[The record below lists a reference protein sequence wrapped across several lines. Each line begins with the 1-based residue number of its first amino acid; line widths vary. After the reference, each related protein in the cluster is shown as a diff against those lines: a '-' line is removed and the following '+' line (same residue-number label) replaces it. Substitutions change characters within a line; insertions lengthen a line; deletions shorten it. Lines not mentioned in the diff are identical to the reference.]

1 MGGVNQDNSGK
12 IGSGGYLQE
21 TVSSPGFDLLVRAV
35 PALAPPLVRAL
46 FSTCSVRIINRRVWE
61 EYFVAR
67 RPYIGLMWHKDF
79 LFSVDFFRRKH
90 MAALVSRSKD
100 GEIVSR
106 TLNRVGFATV
116 RGSSSTGGGQA
127 LLEFTRKIHEG
138 WSGAIIAD
146 GPRGPARQAK
156 MGAVIA
162 AKESGVPLIPA
173 GCDAEPA
180 WRLRNWD
187 RTMIP
192 RPFSRIHVAFGEPIP
207 VPPDATREDCERI
220 RAGIDVRLEELNAT
234 CRRASA
240 GG

>member
-1 MGGVNQDNSGK
+1 M
-12 IGSGGYLQE
+12 
-21 TVSSPGFDLLVRAV
+21 SSPGFELLVRAV

-46 FSTCSVRIINRRVWE
+46 FSTCTIRLINRRVWD

-67 RPYIGLMWHKDF
+67 RPHIGMVWHKDF
-79 LFSVDFFRRKH
+79 LFSLDFYRHKH
-90 MAALVSRSKD
+90 MVAMVSRSKD

-127 LLEFTRKIHEG
+127 LLEFTRKVREG
-138 WSGAIIAD
+138 WAGAIIAD
-146 GPRGPARQAK
+146 GPRGPAHQSK

-162 AKESGVPLIPA
+162 AKETGAPLIPV
-173 GCDAEPA
+173 GCDAEPS

-187 RTMIP
+187 GTMIP
-192 RPFSRIHVAFGEPIP
+192 KPFSRIHVAFGEPVFVGP
-207 VPPDATREDCERI
+207 EASREECEAV
-220 RAGIDVRLEELNAT
+220 RAGIDARLDELNAT